1 MADLA
6 KNKETVRQFFEQI
19 WNQGDESAIDK
30 FIAEDAAGNDP
41 KFGVGRESFRLQW
54 RKWRIA
60 FPDINFAI
68 QELVAE
74 GDVVVSRWKLTGTHL
89 GQYLDKS
96 ATGKKISV
104 DGVSIDRIENK
115 MVISGFDA
123 WDSLG
128 FREQIGLI
136 PKI

>member
-1 MADLA
+1 MTLSLA
-6 KNKETVRQFFEQI
+6 WEENPFEF
-19 WNQGDESAIDK
+19 N
-30 FIAEDAAGNDP
+30 
-41 KFGVGRESFRLQW
+41 GVNGEL
-54 RKWRIA
+54 A

-104 DGVSIDRIENK
+104 DGVSIDRLKEG
-115 MVISGFDA
+115 MVVSGFDA
-123 WDSLG
+123 WDSAVLS
-128 FREQIGLI
+128 EQLS
-136 PKI
+136 